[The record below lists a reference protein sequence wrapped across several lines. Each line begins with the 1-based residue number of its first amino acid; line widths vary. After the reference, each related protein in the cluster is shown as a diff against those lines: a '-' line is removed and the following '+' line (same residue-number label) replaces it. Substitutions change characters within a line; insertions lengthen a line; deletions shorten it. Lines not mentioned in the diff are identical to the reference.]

1 MLVVIDARAN
11 MTVSAISH
19 KQFVECVGTNDV
31 PTREAL
37 EEVVNA
43 KQFEF
48 NADSYSLEAAEKEIC
63 ETLRIKHCQAW
74 YVNDTNL
81 CIKRKVINTDTSEI
95 TGFLRYD
102 AISKMIAKVIE
113 DVGSNKGRT
122 TAYTGKGAD
131 DTDKFLAILQGLKE
145 RYMAPKFWIMLEKEF
160 KDDKDKLVSSVCKY
174 DSSSGSLGYCGT
186 ICLQKNEE
194 SSLKPTEEFFNM
206 ILYNSDPESKVYL
219 RRFLNPLNV
228 TRVSKEDELE
238 KINNF
243 DIFVIQEGKTSDG
256 VIVDYDKFIVQK
268 INEFPVTFRPKS
280 GSEDKSLVIS
290 LDSTQSVRHVK
301 MKICE
306 ALEVPTQAN
315 VAILECISTEG
326 ATTNR

>member
-1 MLVVIDARAN
+1 
-11 MTVSAISH
+11 
-19 KQFVECVGTNDV
+19 
-31 PTREAL
+31 
-37 EEVVNA
+37 
-43 KQFEF
+43 
-48 NADSYSLEAAEKEIC
+48 
-63 ETLRIKHCQAW
+63 
-74 YVNDTNL
+74 
-81 CIKRKVINTDTSEI
+81 
-95 TGFLRYD
+95 
-102 AISKMIAKVIE
+102 
-113 DVGSNKGRT
+113 
-122 TAYTGKGAD
+122 
-131 DTDKFLAILQGLKE
+131 
-145 RYMAPKFWIMLEKEF
+145 MLEKEF
-160 KDDKDKLVSSVCKY
+160 KDDRDKLVSSVCKY

-315 VAILECISTEG
+315 VAIFECISTEG
-326 ATTNR
+326 ATANPLKKRSIRRPMEKVRKTN